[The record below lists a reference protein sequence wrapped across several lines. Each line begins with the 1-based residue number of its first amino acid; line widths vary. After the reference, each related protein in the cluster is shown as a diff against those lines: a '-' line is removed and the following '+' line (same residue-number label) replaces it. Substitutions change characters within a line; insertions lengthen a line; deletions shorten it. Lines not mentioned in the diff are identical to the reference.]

1 MLPCISHRAEHA
13 AVDKSGAR
21 PFSFTLGLGEV
32 IKGWD
37 IGVAD
42 MNKGEKRAMLVP
54 PAIGYGKRGSP
65 PEIPKNST
73 LYFEVELV

>member
-1 MLPCISHRAEHA
+1 M
-13 AVDKSGAR
+13 
-21 PFSFTLGLGEV
+21 